1 MFRPRR
7 ILVPVDLSADTE
19 AAVRAAAD
27 MARGAG
33 ARLLLLHVF
42 DVRAVEDVYN
52 LHGLKKEEV
61 LARMNANAEAVMDRL
76 LSRPWLK
83 GVKTAVKG
91 VFGLPSE
98 VIVAEARSWKADLIV
113 LAKRRRSGL
122 SHLLYGRTSDG
133 VVREAECAVLVLT
146 P

>member
-7 ILVPVDLSADTE
+7 ILVPVDLSSDTE
-19 AAVRAAAD
+19 AAVRAAAGL
-27 MARGAG
+27 ARDNG

-61 LARMNANAEAVMDRL
+61 LAR
-76 LSRPWLK
+76 PWLK
-83 GVKTAVKG
+83 GTKTTVKG

-98 VIVAEARSWKADLIV
+98 VIVAEAKAWKADLIV